1 MTFNKRKLS
10 QVCAGALLAGGLVV
24 SIAPAVAATAAGTL
38 IKNLA
43 TVTYQDT
50 AGNTYSAQSNEAVI
64 TVKQVYKADLS
75 SDSTKTA
82 TAGQMV
88 YIQHTLTNNGNGSDT
103 YTLSA
108 TNDASVT
115 DDINSGS
122 VKVYRDLNGNGLVD
136 AGEPEVTSV
145 TLAAG
150 VSAELVIAV
159 AVPSSATTGQE
170 LGVILTATSANG
182 TVTDATN
189 AAGGTDTLQGTNQDL
204 ITVSGDAVLNYT
216 KSAVLNAATNQ
227 ITYTLTITNTGN
239 RAATNLNI
247 YDAIPADNNGVPMNL
262 VSTSASGLLAAN
274 GDTLPAADTLDETV
288 LGIDLNKDGDVTD
301 AALAGISAIDAT
313 IAPNQTVSVNMVV
326 GYDPAL
332 FNNNAIAGSAGD
344 IIKNT
349 GWLQADL
356 DGNPATTE
364 APIPSNQTQVTL
376 PQKYAVDAND
386 TDENHG
392 ATDPNN
398 NGEDD
403 DGDNDIQFVAQA
415 PMGSPVE
422 FFVEVTNNGSGT
434 DTFELLIAKG
444 DFPAGTTFTVWNEAG
459 TVQIT
464 DTNNKGGVDTGPLAA
479 GAMKTFMVKAQLPAG
494 TSGDNTGAG
503 FTATLTAVSAND
515 PAATPASNTTD
526 LKLGEITGSGVDLTD
541 SVDGSTPGVNVDDLA
556 SPYTINNGTT
566 PGTRTTIAATVGSQ
580 VEIPFYIDNDS
591 GSADSFKLT
600 AGGSD
605 GATLGAL
612 PTGWTVKF
620 YATDAAGNRTGSP
633 ITTTPSLPAGTTDK
647 KYIAVVTVPTDPANA
662 AADYGTVDT
671 NADGD
676 GDQLISI
683 SAQSSS
689 TGAYDVM
696 MDAIDVAPLRQV
708 ALTPPGADQ
717 IQAGGSVD
725 YTHTL
730 DNTGNT
736 EETFE
741 LSATNPGVTPNWNNT
756 LMVDT
761 NGDGVPD
768 KAASQLTPTDKIYG
782 KDNAGTPVQVTW
794 TDTDADGNPEVT
806 LLPGVSMPL
815 TPVVFAPSDA
825 APGEVNTLTVNATNT
840 DPAATAPDASVE
852 DNSTVIL
859 GQVRLVK
866 TVAYDAACDGT
877 PDGAFATNLTTQVAP
892 DECAIWQIVAENQGD
907 ANALNV
913 VIRDNVPTYSS
924 YVTNSLKYAIGGGAL
939 DYRTD
944 AASDDSAEHVNGTV
958 SFFIGGGA
966 TATTG
971 GTLLPGQTA
980 TVRFNTVVDGY
991 KAAPSIPVGGPVVV
1005 NN

>member
-43 TVTYQDT
+43 TVTYQDS
-50 AGNTYSAQSNEAVI
+50 AGNEYSAQSNEAVI
-64 TVKQVYKADLS
+64 TVKQVYKAEIA

-103 YTLSA
+103 YTLA
-108 TNDASVT
+108 AANDTTVS
-115 DDINSGS
+115 DNIDSSS

-136 AGEPEVTSV
+136 AGEPEVTNV

-150 VSAELVIAV
+150 TSAELVIAV
-159 AVPSSATTGQE
+159 AVPSSATTGQK

-189 AAGGTDTLQGTNQDL
+189 ATGGTDSAQGTNQDL
-204 ITVSGDAVLNYT
+204 ITISGDAVLNYT

-239 RAATNLNI
+239 RAATNVNI
-247 YDAIPADNNGVPMNL
+247 YDAIPTDKNGVPMTL
-262 VSTSASGLLAAN
+262 VSTSAQGLLAAN
-274 GDTLPAADTLDETV
+274 GDTLPLSATHDETA
-288 LGIDLNKDGDVTD
+288 LNIDVNNDGDKTD
-301 AALAGISAIDAT
+301 SAVAGIKAMDAS

-326 GYDPAL
+326 EYDPAT

-349 GWLQADL
+349 AWLQANL

-364 APIPSNQTQVTL
+364 PPISSNPTQTVL

-386 TDENHG
+386 TDENKNDTINDG
-392 ATDPNN
+392 L
-398 NGEDD
+398 DD
-403 DGDNDIQFVAQA
+403 DGDNDTQYVTQA
-415 PMGSPVE
+415 PIGSAVE
-422 FFVEVTNNGSGT
+422 FLFDVTNNGSGT

-444 DFPAGTTFTVWNEAG
+444 DFPAGTTFTIWNEAG
-459 TVQIT
+459 NVQLT
-464 DTNNKGGVDTGPLAA
+464 DTNNEGGVDTGPLAA
-479 GAMKTFMVKAQLPAG
+479 GATKTFMVKAQLPSTVTG
-494 TSGDNTGAG
+494 NNTGAG
-503 FTATLTAVSAND
+503 FTATLTAASAND
-515 PAATPASNTTD
+515 PATTPSSNTTD
-526 LKLGEITGSGVDLTD
+526 LKLGAITSSGVDLTD
-541 SVDGSTPGVNVDDLA
+541 SADGAVVGVNADDLQ
-556 SPYTINNGTT
+556 SPYTINNGVNA
-566 PGTRTTIAATVGSQ
+566 GTRPTISATVGSQ

-591 GSADSFKLT
+591 GSADAFKLY

-605 GATLGAL
+605 GTTLGTL
-612 PTGWTVKF
+612 PTGWTVAF

-633 ITTTPSLPAGTTDK
+633 ITTTPSLPAGTVDR
-647 KYIAVVTVPTDPANA
+647 KYIAVVSIPTDPANA
-662 AADYGTVDT
+662 AADYGAVDT
-671 NADGD
+671 NNDGD

-683 SAQSSS
+683 KVLSSV
-689 TGAYDVM
+689 TGATDIM

-741 LSATNPGVTPNWNNT
+741 ITATNPGTTPNWNNN
-756 LMVDT
+756 LLVDT
-761 NGDGVPD
+761 TGDGIPD
-768 KAASQLTPTDKIYG
+768 KPTSQLVVGTDKVYG
-782 KDNAGTPVQVTW
+782 TDNNGNPVQVAW
-794 TDTDADGNPEVT
+794 TDNDTDGNPEVT
-806 LLPGVSMPL
+806 LPPGVSMPL

-825 APGEVNTLTVNATNT
+825 DPGEVNTLTVTATNT

-852 DNSTVIL
+852 DVSTVIL

-877 PDGAFATNLTTQVAP
+877 ADGAFAANLTAKVAP
-892 DECAIWQIVAENQGD
+892 GECAIWQIVAENQGD
-907 ANALNV
+907 ANALKV
-913 VIRDNVPTYSS
+913 VVRDNVPTYTTYQAS
-924 YVTNSLKYAIGGGAL
+924 TLKYGLGNSGLAA
-939 DYRTD
+939 RTD
-944 AASDDSAEHVNGTV
+944 VAGDDSAEQVNGTV
-958 SFFIGGGA
+958 SFFIGPDA
-966 TATTG
+966 TSSVG

-980 TVRFNTVVDGY
+980 TVQFSTKVD
-991 KAAPSIPVGGPVVV
+991 
-1005 NN
+1005 

>member
-10 QVCAGALLAGGLVV
+10 QICTGALLAGGLVV

-43 TVTYQDT
+43 TVTYEDS
-50 AGNTYSAQSNEAVI
+50 AGNKYSAQSNEAVI
-64 TVKQVYKADLS
+64 TVKQVYEAEIGVDTVKA
-75 SDSTKTA
+75 A
-82 TAGQMV
+82 TAGQMT
-88 YIQHTLTNNGNGSDT
+88 YIQHTLTNNGNGTDT
-103 YTLSA
+103 YTLTA
-108 TNDASVT
+108 TNDSTIT
-115 DDINSGS
+115 DSINSGS

-150 VSAELVIAV
+150 ASAELVIAV
-159 AVPSSATTGQE
+159 AVPSSATTGQT

-182 TVTDATN
+182 VVTDATN
-189 AAGGTDTLQGTNQDL
+189 ATGGTDSLQGTNQDL

-216 KSAVLNAATNQ
+216 KSATLNAAANQ

-239 RAATNLNI
+239 RSATDVKI
-247 YDAIPADNNGVPMNL
+247 YDAIPTDNAGVPMNL
-262 VSTSASGLLAAN
+262 VSTSASGLLTTN
-274 GDTLPAADTLDETV
+274 GDTLPAAATLDESA
-288 LGIDLNKDGDVTD
+288 LNIDLNNDGDKTD
-301 AALAGISAIDAT
+301 TALSGISGIDAS

-326 GYDPAL
+326 SYDPAT

-344 IIKNT
+344 IVKNT
-349 GWLQADL
+349 GWLQANL

-364 APIPSNQTQVTL
+364 SPIPSNPTQTVL
-376 PQKYAVDAND
+376 PQKYGVDAND
-386 TDENHG
+386 TDENNG
-392 ATDPNN
+392 PTDPNN
-398 NGEDD
+398 NGQDD

-415 PMGSPVE
+415 PIGSPVE
-422 FFVEVTNNGSGT
+422 FFVNITNTGSGT

-444 DFPAGTTFTVWNEAG
+444 DFPPGTTFTIWNEAG

-464 DTNNKGGVDTGPLAA
+464 DTNNEGGVDTGPLAA
-479 GAMKTFMVKAQLPAG
+479 GASKIFMVKAQLPST
-494 TSGDNTGAG
+494 TSGDNSGAG
-503 FTATLTAVSAND
+503 FTATLSAVSAND
-515 PAATPASNTTD
+515 PAATPATNTTD
-526 LKLGEITGSGVDLTD
+526 LKLGEITSSGVDLTD
-541 SVDGSTPGVNVDDLA
+541 TNDGSTPGVNVDDLV

-566 PGTRTTIAATVGSQ
+566 PGARPTIAATVGSQ

-605 GATLGAL
+605 GTTLGAL
-612 PTGWTVKF
+612 PTGWKVEF

-633 ITTTPSLPAGTTDK
+633 ITTTTSLPAGTEDK
-647 KYIAVVTVPTDPANA
+647 KYIAVVTIPADPANA
-662 AADYGTVDT
+662 PADYGTVDT
-671 NADGD
+671 NGDGD

-683 SAQSSS
+683 SAQSSA

-741 LSATNPGVTPNWNNT
+741 LAATNPGTTSGWNNN

-761 NGDGVPD
+761 TGDGIPD
-768 KAASQLTPTDKIYG
+768 KPTSQLTPTDVIYG
-782 KDNAGTPVQVTW
+782 TDNAGNSVPVTW
-794 TDTDADGNPEVT
+794 TDTDGDSNPEVT
-806 LLPGVSMPL
+806 LPPGVSMPL

-825 APGEVNTLTVNATNT
+825 APGEVNTLTVTATNT
-840 DPAATAPDASVE
+840 DPLATAPDASVE
-852 DNSTVIL
+852 DISTVIL

-877 PDGAFATNLTTQVAP
+877 PDGAFAANLTTQVAP
-892 DECAIWQIVAENQGD
+892 GECAIWQIVAENQGD
-907 ANALNV
+907 ANALKV
-913 VIRDNVPTYSS
+913 VVRDNVPTY
-924 YVTNSLKYAIGGGAL
+924 TTFQAGSLKYAL
-939 DYRTD
+939 DNASLAARTD
-944 AASDDSAEHVNGTV
+944 VAGDDNAEEASGTL
-958 SFFIGGGA
+958 SFFIGPDA
-966 TATTG
+966 TPTVG

-980 TVRFNTVVDGY
+980 TVQFSTKVD
-991 KAAPSIPVGGPVVV
+991 
-1005 NN
+1005 